1 MLILSKT
8 IFETL
13 QFFINLLDLDLVFS
27 MSLLDYA
34 GASVKQRK
42 DHLISMQ
49 LQFATNPFFG
59 SSVDP
64 GLLLIAKVRSEQEDN
79 SHYCLD
85 FSCFWKTHWFLIV
98 RYWWLT
104 QLGWLFL
111 SMPCLWVYLL
121 TPCLRF
127 CLCFKLS
134 LLFRAS

>member
-1 MLILSKT
+1 MFLLTTSIVEIPL
-8 IFETL
+8 
-13 QFFINLLDLDLVFS
+13 FFVNLLGLDLVFS

-79 SHYCLD
+79 SHYCLN
-85 FSCFWKTHWFLIV
+85 FSCFWKTH
-98 RYWWLT
+98 
-104 QLGWLFL
+104 
-111 SMPCLWVYLL
+111 
-121 TPCLRF
+121 
-127 CLCFKLS
+127 
-134 LLFRAS
+134 